1 MEPINE
7 IQEAGI
13 IERVLKGEKSAFEQI
28 VRKYN
33 ADLYKVGR
41 SYNFSH
47 EDSQDLMQDTFIAAY
62 KHLSQFRGNSSLKT
76 WIIRIM
82 LNNCFHKKQKAGYKN
97 ETSREIHENARPMFG
112 STHNDTNH
120 QVQNRELGRMIEQ
133 ALAEIPADYR
143 MVFSLREINGLN
155 VAETAGLLQISES
168 NVKVRLN
175 RARAMLRNAIER
187 TYPATELFDFHAVY
201 CNAMAEKVMT
211 IIYKL

>member
-120 QVQNRELGRMIEQ
+120 QVHNRELGRMIEQ

-187 TYPATELFDFHAVY
+187 TYPATELFGGPP
-201 CNAMAEKVMT
+201 
-211 IIYKL
+211 

>member
-120 QVQNRELGRMIEQ
+120 QVHNRELGRMIEQ

-187 TYPATELFDFHAVY
+187 TYPATELFEFHAVY

-211 IIYKL
+211 IINKL

>member
-7 IQEAGI
+7 IQETGI

-187 TYPATELFDFHAVY
+187 TYPATELFEFHAVY

>member
-143 MVFSLREINGLN
+143 MVFSLREMNGLN

-187 TYPATELFDFHAVY
+187 TYPATELFEFHAVY

>member
-120 QVQNRELGRMIEQ
+120 QVHNRELGRMLEQ

-168 NVKVRLN
+168 NVKGRLN

-187 TYPATELFDFHAVY
+187 TYPATELFEFHAVY

-211 IIYKL
+211 IINKL